1 MKTWDNFI
9 PDKLFDIWEQQV
21 RSKDYRGVVNPVDGV
36 MYPDV
41 TDDVNPRLLQY
52 CVTRCERALGKRVIP
67 RTVFCRLT
75 CASTDTAPHQAHND
89 EIMGAYTFLLYWQD
103 GPGGTALVRHKS
115 GDDIAH
121 WERDTNVYDA
131 WEEYDRVDMA
141 RNRAVL
147 FDSKLM
153 HRAEPV
159 RGFGADA
166 SDGRIVL
173 TIFFDIQE

>member
-1 MKTWDNFI
+1 MKVWDDFV
-9 PDKLFDIWEQQV
+9 PERLFSIWEQEV
-21 RSKDYRGVVNPVDGV
+21 RSKDYSGTVNPVDGV
-36 MYPDV
+36 EYPDV
-41 TDDVNPRLLQY
+41 TADVSPRLLAY
-52 CVTRCERALGKRVIP
+52 CMTKCARALGKNVTP

-75 CASTDTAPHQAHND
+75 CEATDTAPHQAHND
-89 EIMGAYTFLLYWQD
+89 EAMGEYTFLLYWQD

-115 GDDIAH
+115 GDDITH
-121 WERDTNVYDA
+121 WAEDTNVYDA

-159 RGFGADA
+159 EGFGKDA
-166 SDGRIVL
+166 SDGRIAL
-173 TIFFDIQE
+173 IIFFDSQE